1 VENETFKKNVS
12 VTVNTDAGVLRSPNT
27 ISVLCQLAARPQ
39 YIAGAAFAHMLIWRY
54 GPKEQPASGC
64 CNHGEL

>member
-1 VENETFKKNVS
+1 MENETFKKNVS

-39 YIAGAAFAHMLIWRY
+39 YIAGAAFAHMLI
-54 GPKEQPASGC
+54 
-64 CNHGEL
+64 